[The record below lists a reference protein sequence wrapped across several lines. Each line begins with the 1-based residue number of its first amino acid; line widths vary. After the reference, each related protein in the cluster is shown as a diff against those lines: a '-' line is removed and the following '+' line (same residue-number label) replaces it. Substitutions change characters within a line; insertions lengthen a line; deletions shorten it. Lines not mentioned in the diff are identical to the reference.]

1 MSSVKGVSEF
11 AVIDEAFILGLQSL
25 FFGTQALGR
34 IHRPPPALLQGG
46 SPQTLGEGQF
56 HAFWA
61 DGLFGSHLYLAQ
73 CPNKELGG
81 KRAIEKKGERRGG
94 GGGTQEEHEKTMSH
108 QSDNAPKKVGAH
120 SSSILSDLQSTR
132 SQTTSVPPSPISAQ
146 WVFGKLMQGFLLTEH
161 IYCIFIV
168 GIMFSNILF

>member
-1 MSSVKGVSEF
+1 MRLCLSSVKGVSGF

-61 DGLFGSHLYLAQ
+61 DGLFGGHLYLTQ
-73 CPNKELGG
+73 CPNKEPGG

-108 QSDNAPKKVGAH
+108 QSDNAPKKVGGT
-120 SSSILSDLQSTR
+120 LKLNPFRSTIDPFPNYKC
-132 SQTTSVPPSPISAQ
+132 STQPNLCS
-146 WVFGKLMQGFLLTEH
+146 
-161 IYCIFIV
+161 V
-168 GIMFSNILF
+168 GIW